1 MIFYLKNY
9 RVTNIF
15 KLSILILIFI
25 LYPYY
30 AFSDINRNI
39 REIDA
44 NIIFLRHAIAPGFG
58 DPEDFNLKDCKTQR
72 NLSEE
77 GVKQSKILGNFFK
90 SHKII
95 FSEMLSSE
103 WCRCKDTLKEMDI
116 GEWNTFSGLNSFF
129 QGFSQKNE
137 VLYKLNKKLLSI
149 ENQELVLM
157 VTHQVVIHNITGISP
172 SSGGLVLY
180 NSKTGKSKQ
189 FIW

>member
-1 MIFYLKNY
+1 MMFFLKNHS
-9 RVTNIF
+9 VTNIF
-15 KLSILILIFI
+15 KLSILILMFI

-30 AFSDINRNI
+30 AFSDINKKI
-39 REIDA
+39 REINA

-58 DPEDFNLKDCKTQR
+58 DPEDFNLKDCETQR
-72 NLSEE
+72 NLSED

-90 SHKII
+90 VHKII

-116 GEWNTFSGLNSFF
+116 GEWTTFSGLNSFF
-129 QGFSQKNE
+129 QGISQKNE

-157 VTHQVVIHNITGISP
+157 VTHQVVIYNITGISP
-172 SSGGLVLY
+172 SSGAIVLY

-189 FIW
+189 LIW

>member
-1 MIFYLKNY
+1 MIFYLKNH

-15 KLSILILIFI
+15 KLSILILMFI

-30 AFSDINRNI
+30 AFSDINKKI

-58 DPEDFNLKDCKTQR
+58 DPEDFNLKDCETQR
-72 NLSEE
+72 NLSKD
-77 GVKQSKILGNFFK
+77 GVKQSKTLGNFFK
-90 SHKII
+90 INKII
-95 FSEMLSSE
+95 FSEILSSE

-116 GEWNTFSGLNSFF
+116 GEWTTFSGLNSFF
-129 QGFSQKNE
+129 QGFSQKHE

-157 VTHQVVIHNITGISP
+157 VTHQVVIYNITGISP
-172 SSGGLVLY
+172 SSGAIVLY

-189 FIW
+189 LIW

>member
-58 DPEDFNLKDCKTQR
+58 DPENFNLKDCKTQR

-77 GVKQSKILGNFFK
+77 GVKQSKILGNFLNYK
-90 SHKII
+90 ESSI
-95 FSEMLSSE
+95 FNIKKE
-103 WCRCKDTLKEMDI
+103 CKY
-116 GEWNTFSGLNSFF
+116 
-129 QGFSQKNE
+129 GFRK
-137 VLYKLNKKLLSI
+137 
-149 ENQELVLM
+149 
-157 VTHQVVIHNITGISP
+157 
-172 SSGGLVLY
+172 
-180 NSKTGKSKQ
+180 
-189 FIW
+189 

>member
-1 MIFYLKNY
+1 MIFYLKNH

-15 KLSILILIFI
+15 KISILILMFI

-30 AFSDINRNI
+30 SFSDINKKI
-39 REIDA
+39 REINA
-44 NIIFLRHAIAPGFG
+44 NVIFLRHAIAPGFG
-58 DPEDFNLKDCKTQR
+58 DPEDFNLKDCETQR
-72 NLSEE
+72 NLSED
-77 GVKQSKILGNFFK
+77 GVKQSKFLGNFFK
-90 SHKII
+90 INKII

-116 GEWNTFSGLNSFF
+116 GEWTTFSGLNSFF
-129 QGFSQKNE
+129 QGISQKNE

-157 VTHQVVIHNITGISP
+157 VTHQVVIYNITGISP
-172 SSGGLVLY
+172 TSGGIVLY

-189 FIW
+189 LIW

>member
-1 MIFYLKNY
+1 M
-9 RVTNIF
+9 
-15 KLSILILIFI
+15 FI

-30 AFSDINRNI
+30 AFSDINKKI
-39 REIDA
+39 REINA

-72 NLSEE
+72 NLSED
-77 GVKQSKILGNFFK
+77 GVKQSKFLGNFFK
-90 SHKII
+90 INKII

-116 GEWNTFSGLNSFF
+116 GEWTTFSGLNSFF
-129 QGFSQKNE
+129 QGISQKNE

-157 VTHQVVIHNITGISP
+157 VTHQVVIYNITGISP
-172 SSGGLVLY
+172 TSGGIVLY

-189 FIW
+189 LIW